1 MNKKFL
7 SQIEDLN
14 NEVKDIQKRLKE
26 LAAKPDKVVRDSVS
40 GSSSTWPYIKHSC
53 VVEGIDESKYRN
65 IKKYK
70 RILKKKQDKI
80 QKKII
85 QLEYELNYIEDSDL
99 RKIIRHKY
107 VDGMNWVQ
115 IMFEMRYDSE
125 SKARMKLKRFLEQE
139 EKSLKKN

>member
-1 MNKKFL
+1 MNIKL
-7 SQIEDLN
+7 LNQIEDLN
-14 NEVKDIQKRLKE
+14 KEVEDIDARLKRL
-26 LAAKPDKVVRDSVS
+26 ANKPDKVVRDSVC
-40 GSSSTWPYIKHSC
+40 GSSDTWPYIQHNC
-53 VVEGIDESKYRN
+53 VIEGVDLSKYRN

-70 RILKKKQDKI
+70 KLLKQKKEKL
-80 QKKII
+80 QKKIN

-107 VDGMNWVQ
+107 FDKMNWVQ

-139 EKSLKKN
+139 EKSLKKI

>member
-53 VVEGIDESKYRN
+53 VVEGVDESKYRN

-139 EKSLKKN
+139 EKSLKKF

>member
-1 MNKKFL
+1 MNKKLL

-14 NEVKDIQKRLKE
+14 KEVDDIKKRLKD

-40 GSSSTWPYIKHSC
+40 GSSTTWPYIQHSC

-70 RILKKKQDKI
+70 RILKKKQEKF

-85 QLEYELNYIEDSDL
+85 QLEYELNYIEDSDI

-139 EKSLKKN
+139 EKSLKKI